1 MPLRTRSSGSGC
13 SETFLCD
20 GRGARRRSARWPC
33 TWRPPPPPSCRGRR
47 STSAAPTAP
56 PDDTRGSH
64 DMPVRYI
71 EQVRLHFPDP
81 PPYQW
86 STYETSPLTPQPKP
100 LSRCRIAL
108 LSSSGIYHKDQAPF
122 DDVKND
128 LSWREIA
135 TDVDPR
141 DLRISH
147 FSKNAKA
154 VTDVNTVFP
163 VSRLREL
170 VAEGFGG
177 ELAPPAF
184 TFM

>member
-1 MPLRTRSSGSGC
+1 
-13 SETFLCD
+13 
-20 GRGARRRSARWPC
+20 
-33 TWRPPPPPSCRGRR
+33 
-47 STSAAPTAP
+47 
-56 PDDTRGSH
+56 
-64 DMPVRYI
+64 MPVRYI
-71 EQVRLHFPDP
+71 EQVRLHFPDH

-86 STYETSPLTPQPKP
+86 STYETSPLTALPKP

-128 LSWREIA
+128 LTWREIP

-170 VAEGFGG
+170 AAEGFVG
-177 ELAPPAF
+177 ELASPAF
-184 TFM
+184 TFMGRIFMRTRLQKEMAPALLERLRALAVDAALLVPV

>member
-1 MPLRTRSSGSGC
+1 
-13 SETFLCD
+13 
-20 GRGARRRSARWPC
+20 
-33 TWRPPPPPSCRGRR
+33 
-47 STSAAPTAP
+47 
-56 PDDTRGSH
+56 
-64 DMPVRYI
+64 MPVRYI
-71 EQVRLHFPDP
+71 EQVRLHFPDH

-86 STYETSPLTPQPKP
+86 STYETSPLTALPKP

-108 LSSSGIYHKDQAPF
+108 LSSSGVYRKDQAPF

-128 LSWREIA
+128 LTWREIP

-170 VAEGFGG
+170 AAEGFVG
-177 ELAPPAF
+177 ELASPAF
-184 TFM
+184 TFMGRIFMRTRLQKEMAPALLERLRALAVDAALLVPV

>member
-1 MPLRTRSSGSGC
+1 
-13 SETFLCD
+13 
-20 GRGARRRSARWPC
+20 
-33 TWRPPPPPSCRGRR
+33 
-47 STSAAPTAP
+47 
-56 PDDTRGSH
+56 
-64 DMPVRYI
+64 MPVRYI
-71 EQVRLHFPDP
+71 EQVRLHFPDH

-86 STYETSPLTPQPKP
+86 STYATSPLTPLPKP

-108 LSSSGIYHKDQAPF
+108 LSSSGVYRKDQAPF

-128 LSWREIA
+128 LTWREIP

-170 VAEGFGG
+170 AAEGFVG
-177 ELAPPAF
+177 ELASPAF
-184 TFM
+184 TFMGRIFMRTRLQKEMAPALLERLRALAVDAALLVPV

>member
-1 MPLRTRSSGSGC
+1 
-13 SETFLCD
+13 
-20 GRGARRRSARWPC
+20 
-33 TWRPPPPPSCRGRR
+33 
-47 STSAAPTAP
+47 
-56 PDDTRGSH
+56 
-64 DMPVRYI
+64 MPVRYI
-71 EQVRLHFPDP
+71 EQVRLHFPDQS
-81 PPYQW
+81 PYQW
-86 STYETSPLTPQPKP
+86 STYETSPLTPLPKP

-108 LSSSGIYHKDQAPF
+108 LSSSGVYRKDQAPF

-128 LSWREIA
+128 LTWREIP

-170 VAEGFGG
+170 AAEGFVG
-177 ELAPPAF
+177 ELASPAF
-184 TFM
+184 TFMGRIFMRTRLQKEMAPALLERLRALAVDAALLVPV

>member
-1 MPLRTRSSGSGC
+1 
-13 SETFLCD
+13 
-20 GRGARRRSARWPC
+20 
-33 TWRPPPPPSCRGRR
+33 
-47 STSAAPTAP
+47 
-56 PDDTRGSH
+56 
-64 DMPVRYI
+64 MPVRYI
-71 EQVRLHFPDP
+71 EQVRLHFPDH

-86 STYETSPLTPQPKP
+86 STYETSPLTPLPKP

-108 LSSSGIYHKDQAPF
+108 LSSSGIYHKDQSPF

-128 LSWREIA
+128 LTWREIP

-170 VAEGFGG
+170 AAEGFVG
-177 ELAPPAF
+177 ELASPAF
-184 TFM
+184 TFMGRIFMRTRLQKEMAPALLERLRALAVDAALLVPV

>member
-1 MPLRTRSSGSGC
+1 
-13 SETFLCD
+13 
-20 GRGARRRSARWPC
+20 
-33 TWRPPPPPSCRGRR
+33 
-47 STSAAPTAP
+47 
-56 PDDTRGSH
+56 
-64 DMPVRYI
+64 MPVRYI
-71 EQVRLHFPDP
+71 EQVRLHFPDHA
-81 PPYQW
+81 PYQW
-86 STYETSPLTPQPKP
+86 STYETSPLTPLPKP

-108 LSSSGIYHKDQAPF
+108 LSSSGVYHKDQSPF

-128 LSWREIA
+128 LTWREIP

-170 VAEGFGG
+170 AAEGFVG
-177 ELAPPAF
+177 ELASPAF
-184 TFM
+184 TFMGRIFMRTRLQKEMAPALLERLRALAVDAALLVPV